1 MKRKVPIKNIM
12 FFTTKIISLI
22 IIVLSIIFIFFS
34 TNDENTS
41 RLIFNALMAFV
52 LLMLTLIPSFL
63 EKQLKIDIPSVMEII
78 FLIFSVLAFLLGEI
92 GDFYIKFKWWDS
104 MLHTMS
110 GVLLGCVGYTFL
122 NFFNNNNHI
131 KSFKLGAGFAAIF
144 VLCFTISCGT
154 IWEII
159 EFLVDTVN
167 GTNMQRY
174 QDNITAEG
182 FIGRQALFD
191 TMKDLIQDFAGGLLI
206 SIIGYIDIKRNNI
219 FVNKLKVKIL
229 SDENPSLNEENAV

>member
-1 MKRKVPIKNIM
+1 MKKKNYPVKNIM
-12 FFTTKIISLI
+12 FFTTKIVSLLI
-22 IIVLSIIFIFFS
+22 IILSIIFIFFS
-34 TNDENTS
+34 DNDENTS

-63 EKQLKIDIPSVMEII
+63 EKQLQIDIPSIMEII
-78 FLIFSVLAFLLGEI
+78 FLIFSILSFLLGEI
-92 GDFYIKFKWWDS
+92 GDFYIRFKWWDS

-110 GVLLGCVGYTFL
+110 GVLLGCVGFTFL

-144 VLCFTISCGT
+144 VLCFTIACGT

-167 GTNMQRY
+167 ETNMQRY
-174 QDNITAEG
+174 RDNITGVG
-182 FIGRQALFD
+182 FVGRDALFD
-191 TMKDLIQDFAGGLLI
+191 TMKDLLQDFGGGLFI

-229 SDENPSLNEENAV
+229 NEENQPTNDK

>member
-1 MKRKVPIKNIM
+1 M
-12 FFTTKIISLI
+12 FFTTKIVSLLI
-22 IIVLSIIFIFFS
+22 IILSIIFIFL
-34 TNDENTS
+34 TDNDENKS

-63 EKQLKIDIPSVMEII
+63 EKQLQIDIPSIMEII
-78 FLIFSVLAFLLGEI
+78 FLIFSILSFLLGEI
-92 GDFYIKFKWWDS
+92 GDFYIRFKWWDS

-110 GVLLGCVGYTFL
+110 GVLLGCVGFTFL

-144 VLCFTISCGT
+144 VLCFTIACGT

-167 GTNMQRY
+167 ETNMQRY
-174 QDNITAEG
+174 RDNITGVG
-182 FIGRQALFD
+182 FVGRDALFD
-191 TMKDLIQDFAGGLLI
+191 TMKDLLQDFGGGLLI
-206 SIIGYIDIKRNNI
+206 SIVGYIDIKRNNI
-219 FVNKLKVKIL
+219 FVNKLKVKM
-229 SDENPSLNEENAV
+229 LNEENQIIDNK

>member
-1 MKRKVPIKNIM
+1 MKRKIPLKNIM
-12 FFTTKIISLI
+12 FFTTKIISLLI
-22 IIVLSIIFIFFS
+22 ILFSTVFIFFAD
-34 TNDENTS
+34 TDEQKS

-63 EKQLKIDIPSVMEII
+63 EKKLKIDIPSVMEII

-110 GVLLGCVGYTFL
+110 GVLLGCAGFTFL

-131 KSFKLGAGFAAIF
+131 KTFKLGAGFAAIF
-144 VLCFTISCGT
+144 VICFTIACGT
-154 IWEII
+154 LWEII
-159 EFLVDTVN
+159 EFIADSIN
-167 GTNMQRY
+167 ATNMQRY
-174 QDNITAEG
+174 KDNITGEG

-191 TMKDLIQDFAGGLLI
+191 TMKDLIQDFLGGLLI

-229 SDENPSLNEENAV
+229 EEKESLIDKE

>member
-1 MKRKVPIKNIM
+1 MKKRIPIKNVM
-12 FFTTKIISLI
+12 FFTTKIISVLI
-22 IIVLSIIFIFFS
+22 IIFSVIFIFFAD
-34 TNDENTS
+34 TDENKS

-63 EKQLKIDIPSVMEII
+63 EKKLKIDIPSVMEII

-110 GVLLGCVGYTFL
+110 GVLLGCVGFTFL

-131 KSFKLGAGFAAIF
+131 KTFKLGAGFAAIF

-159 EFLVDTVN
+159 EFAADAIN

-174 QDNITAEG
+174 RDNITAEG
-182 FIGRQALFD
+182 FVGRAALFD
-191 TMKDLIQDFAGGLLI
+191 TMKDLIQDFLGGLLI
-206 SIIGYIDIKRNNI
+206 SIVGYIDIKRNNI

-229 SDENPSLNEENAV
+229 ENSENI

>member
-1 MKRKVPIKNIM
+1 MKRKIPIKNIM
-12 FFTTKIISLI
+12 FFSTQIVSILI
-22 IIVLSIIFIFFS
+22 IILSVIFIFFS
-34 TNDENTS
+34 NSDENTS
-41 RLIFNALMAFV
+41 RLIFNALMALV

-144 VLCFTISCGT
+144 VLCFTICCGT

-159 EFLVDTVN
+159 EFLVDTLN

-174 QDNITAEG
+174 QDNLTGEG
-182 FIGRQALFD
+182 FIGRAALFD

-206 SIIGYIDIKRNNI
+206 SIIGYIDIKKGNI

-229 SDENPSLNEENAV
+229 STNEKNAN